1 MRARLEMWAKEQG
14 GRHTPAFDGYRPAFR
29 ASTEG
34 HGDVDLGVAEVKLP
48 ADQPMLLPGT
58 QVDVDL
64 TPVDLGAWDMVSV
77 GLVLGVFEDTTQVGT
92 ATVLER

>member
-1 MRARLEMWAKEQG
+1 MWAKEQG
-14 GRHTPAFDGYRPAFR
+14 GRHTPTFDGYKPGFR
-29 ASTEG
+29 ASTDG